1 MKPKVRTILE
11 MAIHEGITHGYRRAF
26 KHEENPS
33 EGWVIESIHNEIMNS
48 IDLYFNLEDEG
59 I

>member
-1 MKPKVRTILE
+1 

-26 KHEENPS
+26 KHDQNPS
-33 EGWVIESIHNEIMNS
+33 EAWVIESIHNEIMNS